1 MLRAALALLS
11 TVQVGARIKDSFERS
26 LRRAAVIA
34 IAAMLLVTA
43 AVFGLIAAYHALVS
57 VYYFGPAG
65 AAAIMAAGLLLA
77 GLIAL
82 ALFPLIGRPPKRA
95 APTPL
100 ISKSIPS

>member
-77 GLIAL
+77 GFIAL
-82 ALFPLIGRPPKRA
+82 AHRKRNGSWA
-95 APTPL
+95 NAHT
-100 ISKSIPS
+100 IQPSSRAL